1 MGSCVCKLRS
11 SSNDPTELNIVLIGS
26 HSAGKTTVG
35 NIILGRK
42 TFPSRQ
48 SNHRTSVRKLRN
60 VNDCLITIVRTPGW
74 YSLENIEKKTK
85 DQIKGSLFQN
95 GTDAFLLVVDLK
107 SKPFDGSEQKI
118 LESLLTARVWN
129 HTVVVFTNEEAVDKT
144 GGTIKEYVDSFNELI
159 QKCGGRYV
167 VLKSGEE
174 SSDYDQ
180 GKMVT
185 DAVKSMKTKNH
196 NQRYLKET
204 LPKVQIKTPAD
215 EEDNTEETEVT
226 GEKQG
231 KTLIKKIHGEK
242 KRNQCPTVQMPTQ
255 GTDSPNETQQLIEVN
270 TVSELA
276 QSPVTQDKCIKK
288 PRGHDIDENEWTTSL
303 CQILDELLEDDIKKF
318 KLHLQMGNNDKKR
331 VPAGALEKADKVTLV
346 QLLLKHLGA
355 NDSVTKTRD
364 ALKFL
369 PRNDLKK
376 SVMPFLSKLG
386 ETW

>member
-1 MGSCVCKLRS
+1 MFPCKA
-11 SSNDPTELNIVLIGS
+11 SNDPTELNIVLIGS

-231 KTLIKKIHGEK
+231 ETLKRKIPGKKQTK
-242 KRNQCPTVQMPTQ
+242 
-255 GTDSPNETQQLIEVN
+255 GTDTPNGTQQFIEMN
-270 TVSELA
+270 SVSECKYI
-276 QSPVTQDKCIKK
+276 DKESLIFKHFHQVNIK
-288 PRGHDIDENEWTTSL
+288 
-303 CQILDELLEDDIKKF
+303 
-318 KLHLQMGNNDKKR
+318 
-331 VPAGALEKADKVTLV
+331 
-346 QLLLKHLGA
+346 LLKTI
-355 NDSVTKTRD
+355 SIKT
-364 ALKFL
+364 
-369 PRNDLKK
+369 NITY
-376 SVMPFLSKLG
+376 KLL
-386 ETW
+386 TFFIFFSQ

>member
-1 MGSCVCKLRS
+1 MGSCACKQSS

-26 HSAGKTTVG
+26 HSAGKNTVG

-48 SNHRTSVRKLRN
+48 SNHRTCVKKVRH
-60 VNDCLITIVRTPGW
+60 VNNCLITIVRTPGW

-85 DQIKGSLFQN
+85 DQIKESLFEN

-107 SKPFDGSEQKI
+107 SKPFDGSEQKM

-144 GGTIKEYVDSFNELI
+144 GRTIKEYVDYFNELI

-167 VLKSGEE
+167 VLKSGDE

-185 DAVKSMKTKNH
+185 DVVKSMKKKNH

-226 GEKQG
+226 RDKQG
-231 KTLIKKIHGEK
+231 ETLKRKIPGKKQTK
-242 KRNQCPTVQMPTQ
+242 
-255 GTDSPNETQQLIEVN
+255 GTDTPNGTQQFIEMN
-270 TVSELA
+270 SVSELT
-276 QSPVTQDKCIKK
+276 QSPVTQDKCMKK

-318 KLHLQMGNNDKKR
+318 KLHLQTGHKDKKR

-346 QLLLKHLGA
+346 QLLLKYFGA

-376 SVMPFLSKLG
+376 SIMPFLSKLG